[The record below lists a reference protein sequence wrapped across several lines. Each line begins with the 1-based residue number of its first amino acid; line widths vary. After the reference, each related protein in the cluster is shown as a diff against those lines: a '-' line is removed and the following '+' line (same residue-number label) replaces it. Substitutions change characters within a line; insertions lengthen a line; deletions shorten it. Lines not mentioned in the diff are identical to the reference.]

1 MDSACHDS
9 SVTCLIA
16 AMMSY
21 RLSLAVFHSLML
33 SVPVRN
39 HILAGTCPF
48 LRSCA
53 HLPDSGLAKAL
64 TDGSGSRHST
74 LKGVT
79 RLLLIYLHLAIISC
93 SDSSLRDCR
102 GITGQNRA
110 PISPFWPPEGS
121 WNLGPVYSKLFLMVP
136 PLRISGREAPFSTQ
150 GRYGR
155 LLKVL
160 LS

>member
-9 SVTCLIA
+9 SITCLIA

-21 RLSLAVFHSLML
+21 RLSLTVFHPLML

-39 HILAGTCPF
+39 HILAVTF
-48 LRSCA
+48 LCLSVC
-53 HLPDSGLAKAL
+53 DSGLAKAL

-102 GITGQNRA
+102 GITGQSRA

-136 PLRISGREAPFSTQ
+136 PLRVCGREAPFSTQ